1 MFLNK
6 LFSQGRKEQ
15 KVTAGIADHL
25 RLLGAA
31 CEAFHQAVHAQD
43 RSLARRVPE
52 MEREADVI
60 RREIIGSIYDGAFL
74 PYLRPDL
81 CKFVTM
87 ADEVFDL
94 LQETA
99 NHFLNVRLPDTLCG
113 ECVRVALLNWRMCEL
128 LAVTYQAMLD
138 GRDLKEKTL
147 GLRIYE
153 KKVDDIKFGLMRDMM
168 ALPVTDFWQGR
179 LLAEFIDAL
188 TRISDRIEDA
198 SDQLEV
204 IHVSMR

>member
-15 KVTAGIADHL
+15 KVTAGIADHI
-25 RLLGAA
+25 RLLGEA
-31 CEAFHQAVHAQD
+31 CAAFHRALDEQD
-43 RSLARRVPE
+43 RGLARQVPE

-60 RREIIGSIYDGAFL
+60 RREIIATIYDGAFL

-99 NHFLNVRLPDTLCG
+99 NHFLSVRLPDVLCG

-128 LAVTYQAMLD
+128 LGITYGTMLE
-138 GRDLKEKTL
+138 GGDLKEKTL

-168 ALPVTDFWQGR
+168 ALPVSDFWQGH
-179 LLAEFIDAL
+179 LLAEFIDGL

>member
-15 KVTAGIADHL
+15 KVTVGIADHI
-25 RLLGAA
+25 RLMSEA
-31 CEAFHQAVHAQD
+31 CAAFHQALSSED
-43 RSLARRVPE
+43 RNLARQVPQ

-60 RREIIGSIYDGAFL
+60 RREIIATIYDGAFL

-99 NHFLNVRLPDTLCG
+99 NHFLHLRLAESLCG

-128 LAVTYQAMLD
+128 LGMTYQAMLE
-138 GRDLKEKTL
+138 GQHLKEKTL
-147 GLRIYE
+147 GVRIYE
-153 KKVDDIKFGLMRDMM
+153 KKIDDIKFGLLRDMM
-168 ALPVTDFWQGR
+168 TLPVPDFWQGR
-179 LLAEFIDAL
+179 LLAEFIDGL

-198 SDQLEV
+198 CDQLEV